1 MKKVCVIGLG
11 FVGSAMAT
19 AIAIATK
26 DNKPLYKVFGVDLDN
41 DRGRQRVE
49 SINEGIFPFS
59 TDDDNLLNSFAKVFS
74 QGNLT
79 ASTNKSLYSEMD
91 IIVVDIQLDIDYLD
105 DEPQLEFSQFKLAI
119 NEIGTLVKP
128 GVLIIIE
135 TTVPPGTCEKLIIPT
150 LEEAFTKRN
159 LSPNDFLLAH
169 SYERVMPGRD
179 YLASITDYW
188 RVFSGHNKQAGDAC
202 EDFLKNIINVKKYP
216 MSRLTSTTASE
227 TAKVLENTYR
237 ATNIA
242 FIEEWS
248 KFAEEIGIDLFEV
261 TDAIRARPTHAN
273 IRFPG
278 LGVGGYCLTKDPIFA
293 SASSSQLF
301 DKSLNFPFSKLAV
314 KINHNM
320 PLNIIARFTKLLH
333 KDIKKSKILICG
345 VSYRQD
351 VGDTRYSPS
360 ETLVRKLIDLEASV
374 VCHDPY
380 VKYWEEMSMNLP
392 VKLPN
397 AEDFDAVIFTVSH
410 RQYKNLEL
418 IPWAIG
424 CKLIFDA
431 NGLFGKNQRSLLRN
445 NNVRV
450 ESVGRGNGL

>member
-1 MKKVCVIGLG
+1 VKKVCVIGLG

-301 DKSLNFPFSKLAV
+301 DKSLSFPFSKLAV

>member
-1 MKKVCVIGLG
+1 VKKVCVIGLG